1 LDFLRKVWGEVLNGI
16 YLWALGLLL
25 FTAIMGGIGGLG
37 VFSAT
42 SNIDSRVGEQSV
54 RKEPPSPRKGW

>member
-1 LDFLRKVWGEVLNGI
+1 MDFLRKVWGEVLHGV

-25 FTAIMGGIGGLG
+25 FTAIMGSIGGRG

-42 SNIDSRVGEQSV
+42 SNSESRVGEQSV
-54 RKEPPSPRKGW
+54 RKEPPSPKKW